1 MAKFGVGYLLSILIL
16 FRSCES
22 DVDVFKFVMD
32 DEEAPVITSF
42 DLYITQSDSG
52 KIQYKIF
59 CPRLG
64 LFEGE
69 EPYKDLPKGFNAEIF
84 DDNAKP
90 DSFISANKGKLFNN
104 NTLMDARDNVVVINV
119 EGDTLYTEHLI
130 WDGEKEIIF
139 TDDPVEIRTKDD
151 IIFGDG
157 LEANQ
162 SFTKYTIK
170 NPRGESNL
178 DDD

>member
-1 MAKFGVGYLLSILIL
+1 
-16 FRSCES
+16 
-22 DVDVFKFVMD
+22 
-32 DEEAPVITSF
+32 
-42 DLYITQSDSG
+42 
-52 KIQYKIF
+52 
-59 CPRLG
+59 
-64 LFEGE
+64 
-69 EPYKDLPKGFNAEIF
+69 
-84 DDNAKP
+84 
-90 DSFISANKGKLFNN
+90 
-104 NTLMDARDNVVVINV
+104 MDARDNVVVINV